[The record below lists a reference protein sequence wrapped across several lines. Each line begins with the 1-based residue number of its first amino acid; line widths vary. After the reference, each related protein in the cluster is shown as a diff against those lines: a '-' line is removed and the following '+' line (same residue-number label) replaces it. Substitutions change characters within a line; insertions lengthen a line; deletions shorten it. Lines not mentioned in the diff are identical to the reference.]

1 MTEWG
6 KVFRKVWI
14 DELPQIVNYLHGDLN
29 LVGVRALS
37 QHYFSL
43 YPKEMQEFRT
53 RFKPGLV
60 PPYYA
65 DMPNSFEEI
74 VASERTYLE
83 QKQQHPLLTD
93 VRYFSK
99 AFYNILFKKARSR

>member
-6 KVFRKVWI
+6 RVFRKFWI
-14 DELPQIVNYLHGDLN
+14 DELPQVVNYLHGDLN

-53 RFKPGLV
+53 MFKPGLV

-65 DMPNSFEEI
+65 DMPDSFEEI
-74 VASERTYLE
+74 IDSERQYLQ
-83 QKQQHPLLTD
+83 QKQQHPFVTD
-93 VRYFSK
+93 LRYFGK
-99 AFYNILFKKARSR
+99 AFYNIIFKNARSR